1 MNIGIITPGSQP
13 ISKAK
18 MALGG
23 ALVIFVVATVAIFI
37 GFQSEPR
44 PPIDSNTDIGFE
56 TQPEAPAVYPYDS
69 FDRSVDIETDNT
81 VSVSDFGSRLDAAD
95 QRLSAMEQSVSQMQ
109 SELSHD
115 RDREAETLQ
124 SLYSEVR
131 SLKGRVAELASADN
145 TLGDS
150 LKQMQ
155 ATMQEMQK
163 LQVDQRQDSRNEL
176 PVAGLKLLSVSI
188 WDDGAV
194 AIVSLGNR
202 KTGLSVGNF
211 FAGLKVEDISVAEQ
225 SLTLYQPS
233 TDRLYT
239 LYADAIVYREVHTQ

>member
-1 MNIGIITPGSQP
+1 
-13 ISKAK
+13 
-18 MALGG
+18 
-23 ALVIFVVATVAIFI
+23 
-37 GFQSEPR
+37 
-44 PPIDSNTDIGFE
+44 
-56 TQPEAPAVYPYDS
+56 
-69 FDRSVDIETDNT
+69 
-81 VSVSDFGSRLDAAD
+81 
-95 QRLSAMEQSVSQMQ
+95 MQ
-109 SELSHD
+109 
-115 RDREAETLQ
+115 
-124 SLYSEVR
+124 
-131 SLKGRVAELASADN
+131 G
-145 TLGDS
+145 
-150 LKQMQ
+150 
-155 ATMQEMQK
+155 
-163 LQVDQRQDSRNEL
+163 LQVDQRQDSRDEL

>member
-1 MNIGIITPGSQP
+1 MEIITPAAWSM
-13 ISKAK
+13 SKAK

-23 ALVIFVVATVAIFI
+23 ALVIFVIATVAIFI

-44 PPIDSNTDIGFE
+44 PPTVSNTEIRFE
-56 TQPEAPAVYPYDS
+56 TNPEAPAVYPYDS
-69 FDRSVDIETDNT
+69 FDRSADIETDNT

-115 RDREAETLQ
+115 REREAETLQ
-124 SLYSEVR
+124 GLYSEVQ
-131 SLKGRVAELASADN
+131 SLKGRVAKLASADS
-145 TLGDS
+145 TLDDS

-155 ATMQEMQK
+155 ATMQEMQE
-163 LQVDQRQDSRNEL
+163 LQVDQRQDSQDEL

-225 SLTLYQPS
+225 SLT
-233 TDRLYT
+233 
-239 LYADAIVYREVHTQ
+239 

>member
-1 MNIGIITPGSQP
+1 MITPGAWS

-18 MALGG
+18 MALGV
-23 ALVIFVVATVAIFI
+23 ALIIFVVATVAIFI
-37 GFQSEPR
+37 GFQSETR
-44 PPIDSNTDIGFE
+44 LSTNSSTEIGFE
-56 TQPEAPAVYPYDS
+56 TQPEAAAVYPYDS
-69 FDRSVDIETDNT
+69 FDRSADIETDNT
-81 VSVSDFGSRLDAAD
+81 VSVSDFGSRLDAAN

-115 RDREAETLQ
+115 RDRKAETLQ
-124 SLYSEVR
+124 GLYSEVQA
-131 SLKGRVAELASADN
+131 LKGRVAKLASAGD
-145 TLGDS
+145 TLDDS
-150 LKQMQ
+150 LQQMQ
-155 ATMQEMQK
+155 ATMQE
-163 LQVDQRQDSRNEL
+163 LQVDQHQDSRDEL
-176 PVAGLKLLSVSI
+176 PVVGLKLLSVSI

-225 SLTLYQPS
+225 SLTLYEPS

-239 LYADAIVYREVHTQ
+239 LYADAIVYREVHAQ

>member
-1 MNIGIITPGSQP
+1 MSIEIIAPRTWSM
-13 ISKAK
+13 SKAK
-18 MALGG
+18 IALSG

-37 GFQSEPR
+37 GFQSEIR
-44 PPIDSNTDIGFE
+44 LSTDSNTEIGFE
-56 TQPEAPAVYPYDS
+56 TTPEVPAVYPYDS
-69 FDRSVDIETDNT
+69 FDRSADIETDNT
-81 VSVSDFGSRLDAAD
+81 VSVSDFSSRLDAAD
-95 QRLSAMEQSVSQMQ
+95 ERLSAMEQSVSQIK

-124 SLYSEVR
+124 GLYSEVQ
-131 SLKGRVAELASADN
+131 SLKAQVAGLANAGNSLDN
-145 TLGDS
+145 S
-150 LKQMQ
+150 LKQMK
-155 ATMQEMQK
+155 TVMQK
-163 LQVDQRQDSRNEL
+163 MQVDQRQDSRDEL

-225 SLTLYQPS
+225 SLTLYEPS

-239 LYADAIVYREVHTQ
+239 LYADAIVYREVHAQ